1 MATCSS
7 FIDSKLKSL
16 TSSTSPSTNGYLT
29 STMSPPIRI
38 PPPPLT
44 QESGS
49 MDITSL
55 LLTNHSTDIPI
66 NTPSPSIPS
75 PPLFGHPISWN
86 LLEAH
91 GATCL
96 CCIHNRR
103 LILGLSE
110 ELQYKEF
117 VDIVKRTLEFGARG
131 VELGE
136 EREKVGL
143 RSDLEWVMRKA
154 ISRMLAKV
162 LRNEQFNNEM
172 LKVQK
177 VLTDHLP
184 RKAKDVV
191 RGLKKIKW
199 E

>member
-1 MATCSS
+1 MKRSEVVNCSEVV
-7 FIDSKLKSL
+7 
-16 TSSTSPSTNGYLT
+16 
-29 STMSPPIRI
+29 R
-38 PPPPLT
+38 
-44 QESGS
+44 
-49 MDITSL
+49 
-55 LLTNHSTDIPI
+55 
-66 NTPSPSIPS
+66 
-75 PPLFGHPISWN
+75 
-86 LLEAH
+86 
-91 GATCL
+91 
-96 CCIHNRR
+96 
-103 LILGLSE
+103 
-110 ELQYKEF
+110 EF

-136 EREKVGL
+136 EQEKVGL

-184 RKAKDVV
+184 RKTKDVV